1 MTTTRNVTRRTR
13 AAALSMLVVGV
24 LALAGCAAEGTEPG
38 GGAATGGPASSN
50 APGGSGTGT
59 GQDGGTGTA
68 PGTDAGAQQGGNV
81 AVVQE
86 EVCGWDSPKISP
98 AANAPTGTEGDLAVV
113 LVGAWQHTH
122 FDKGAG
128 YEPVGDGTDV
138 RYIFPSTERILYCQ
152 DVKGATTQAENAADF
167 TLDGQEIV
175 LPAPA
180 NGYAVVAWDA
190 DSMVWKNHRDGSS
203 YLLQRR

>member
-1 MTTTRNVTRRTR
+1 MTIRMRT
-13 AAALSMLVVGV
+13 AALSIFVVGV
-24 LALAGCAAEGTEPG
+24 LVFAGCAPEPAPSEP
-38 GGAATGGPASSN
+38 AAVPDLKTSN
-50 APGGSGTGT
+50 APA
-59 GQDGGTGTA
+59 D
-68 PGTDAGAQQGGNV
+68 PGVVAEEEEVV

-86 EVCGWDSPKISP
+86 EDCGWASPKIAP
-98 AANAPTGTEGDLAVV
+98 AATVPTGTDGPLDVV

-122 FDKGAG
+122 FDTGAG

-152 DVKGATTQAENAADF
+152 DVKGATSQAENAANF
-167 TLDGQEIV
+167 TLEGTEIV

-190 DSMVWKNHRDGSS
+190 DTMVWENHRDGSH